1 MATLGELER
10 RVMDLLWES
19 SEPLTA
25 NELRDR
31 IGDGALAVTTVLTV
45 LGRLERKRFVARD
58 RGTRPHLYSAVT
70 TRADHVAELMHE
82 ALGSASD
89 REAALARFVGQV
101 SPREAETLRSL
112 LGAPP
117 AE

>member
-1 MATLGELER
+1 
-10 RVMDLLWES
+10 MDVLWES
-19 SEPLTA
+19 DRALTA

-31 IGDGALAVTTVLTV
+31 VGGDLAVTTVLTV
-45 LGRLERKRFVARD
+45 LGRLEHKHFVTRD

-70 TRADHVAELMHE
+70 SRADHVAELMHE
-82 ALGSASD
+82 ALGSAGD
-89 REAALARFVGQV
+89 RDAALARFVGQV

-117 AE
+117 ASPAE